1 MALLD
6 AATAEASPP
15 TNRKPTSENSTD
27 QSKALEK
34 STIQNS
40 EKPPSKTDNGSVS
53 RRGATRDSYRN
64 AFDKPPEKSTAVK
77 NVPTKDVKTVPLKD
91 EAPYERKPKA
101 KTTELTTEEVCF
113 DFQENFLT
121 FNTIML

>member
-15 TNRKPTSENSTD
+15 TNHKPTSENSTD

-34 STIQNS
+34 SIQNS

-64 AFDKPPEKSTAVK
+64 AFDKPPEKSTTVK
-77 NVPTKDVKTVPLKD
+77 NVPAKDVKTVPLKD

-113 DFQENFLT
+113 DVQEKFLT

>member
-1 MALLD
+1 MASLD

-15 TNRKPTSENSTD
+15 TNRKPTSELSTD

-34 STIQNS
+34 SIQNS

-77 NVPTKDVKTVPLKD
+77 NVPAKDVKTVPLKD

-101 KTTELTTEEVCF
+101 KTTELTTEEVCS
-113 DFQENFLT
+113 DFQEKLLT